1 MDNDNKGLYDN
12 DIDVES
18 IAKNQTKDDEKRRIA
33 RAKKRKK
40 ARNRAIA
47 FLCILTALIITV
59 VGLVLYIFIG
69 GDAISLPDIAGIGN
83 TEEIEDDEVA
93 VVISGEEKME
103 DFDPESLIPEPTY
116 EEKLDELVSA
126 AVDVMPIEDKV
137 AGLFVVTPENIT
149 GVSAAIKAGDS
160 TKEAMTKYAVGGF
173 IYFGKNLKDADQ
185 VKEMISATVSYSRY
199 PLFIAIDEEGGNISR
214 LSNSGIYEKLPSAA
228 DIGATGDPANAY
240 NTGLKIAENMTAL
253 GFNLD
258 FAPVA
263 DLRTSKNN
271 LLSTRSYGTEAG
283 EVTEYVLQMMQGL
296 TDGNVTSCIKH
307 FPGIGSSDGDTEE
320 GMAASNISR
329 DELEAGEFEIYR
341 KAIEAGAEMIMV
353 DHVAVPALTGDNTPC
368 SLSKAVVTDILR
380 EEMGFDG
387 VIVSDALNM
396 GAISEYYSS
405 SEAAVMAIRAGCDM
419 VLMPENFEEAYNG
432 VLQAV
437 EKGQI
442 SEARIT
448 DSLKRVYKIK
458 FADRVE

>member
-1 MDNDNKGLYDN
+1 MDSGNNSLYDN
-12 DIDVES
+12 DIDIES
-18 IAKNQTKDDEKRRIA
+18 VGESSVADDSERRKA

-47 FLCILTALIITV
+47 FLCILLLLIVVLVVLII
-59 VGLVLYIFIG
+59 YILTG
-69 GDAISLPDIAGIGN
+69 GDAISLPDISVGTS
-83 TEEIEDDEVA
+83 TENIEDDDVA
-93 VVISGEEKME
+93 IVISGEETME
-103 DFDPESLIPEPTY
+103 EFDPESLIPEPTY

-173 IYFGKNLKDADQ
+173 IYFGKNIKDADQ
-185 VKEMISATVSYSRY
+185 IKEMISATVSYSRY
-199 PLFIAIDEEGGNISR
+199 PLFIAVDEEGGSISR
-214 LSNSGIYEKLPSAA
+214 LSNSGIFDKLPSAA
-228 DIGATGDPANAY
+228 DVGATGDTNTAY
-240 NTGLKIAENMTAL
+240 ETGLKIAENMTSL

-263 DLRTSKNN
+263 DLKTPTNN
-271 LLSTRSYGTEAG
+271 LLATRSYGSDPD
-283 EVTEYVLQMMQGL
+283 EVSGYVLQMMQGL
-296 TDGNVTSCIKH
+296 SDGNVTSCVKH
-307 FPGIGSSDGDTEE
+307 FPGIGSADGDTEE
-320 GMAASNISR
+320 GMAPSSISR
-329 DELEAGEFEIYR
+329 EDLESGEFQIYR
-341 KAIEAGAEMIMV
+341 KAIEAGAKMIMV

-368 SLSKAVVTDILR
+368 SLSKSVVTDILR
-380 EEMGFDG
+380 EEMDYDG
-387 VIVSDALNM
+387 VIISDALNM

-437 EKGQI
+437 ENGQI
-442 SEARIT
+442 SEDRIT
-448 DSLKRVYKIK
+448 DSLKRVYRIK